1 MENKGK
7 AELIGRGVAPW
18 RGVRSGSILATTT
31 EVCSDFESHLSAK
44 QLEQVTDMCSHAAIY
59 KNRGHPYKMY
69 GLDGKTYYGECIMF
83 TGDTFECPNAFGGM
97 KSGVRMFRCLT
108 QWTVS
113 DIERA
118 N

>member
-1 MENKGK
+1 
-7 AELIGRGVAPW
+7 VALTLRKTQSMRAQAPN
-18 RGVRSGSILATTT
+18 
-31 EVCSDFESHLSAK
+31 
-44 QLEQVTDMCSHAAIY
+44 MCFHAAIY

-69 GLDGKTYYGECIMF
+69 GTDGKTYGECIMF
-83 TGDTFECPNAFGGM
+83 PGDTFECGNTFGGV